1 MGVQEADR
9 QGAEPDRPVAV
20 VSLDKPHRLA
30 DEGFAQVEQTAA
42 PLDLPIPPDAA
53 DDDAGVVDRARDR
66 AGIGSWRRAVVGR
79 RGRLAQGLVRP
90 LVVVPVQVGVED
102 SLLPGRGGPD
112 GLEGLL
118 VQGAVEPL
126 EAAVLFGV
134 SRLDALRDDAE
145 LDEPDGELRQ
155 AAEGGAGERRAV
167 VGADDEGESILAEGA
182 LEDGTDL
189 AEGGAEQR
197 LTGEQVAGAG
207 VLDGEGV
214 DADAVA
220 GADPALEVGAP
231 AVVGVDGLLEGVVP
245 RGRAAPTPPTADET
259 GPIEDAARGA
269 GSGPAEVGIGGSEE
283 GDQLLGAEGRRPR
296 VWPGS
301 GGRPPPGVWR
311 CGARAGRGCGR
322 GGHRRPR
329 RGSG

>member
-1 MGVQEADR
+1 MV
-9 QGAEPDRPVAV
+9 
-20 VSLDKPHRLA
+20 
-30 DEGFAQVEQTAA
+30 
-42 PLDLPIPPDAA
+42 
-53 DDDAGVVDRARDR
+53 
-66 AGIGSWRRAVVGR
+66 R

-102 SLLPGRGGPD
+102 SLLPGRGGRD

-134 SRLDALRDDAE
+134 SRLDALRDHAE
-145 LDEPDGELRQ
+145 LDEPDGELTQ

-189 AEGGAEQR
+189 VEGGTAQR
-197 LTGEQVAGAG
+197 LTGEQVTGAG

-245 RGRAAPTPPTADET
+245 RGRAAPTPPAADET
-259 GPIEDAARGA
+259 GPIEDGARGA
-269 GSGPAEVGIGGSEE
+269 GSGPAEEGIGGSEE
-283 GDQLLGAEGRRPR
+283 GDQLLGAEAASARLAWIRRLTTSWGVALWGARGARLRSRRPSAPAAR
-296 VWPGS
+296 KRLMNLWAVLRLTPKWWARAATVSSPSCQAAMKASRSSWAVVFCQGNMV
-301 GGRPPPGVWR
+301 PPG
-311 CGARAGRGCGR
+311 
-322 GGHRRPR
+322 
-329 RGSG
+329 

>member
-1 MGVQEADR
+1 MG
-9 QGAEPDRPVAV
+9 P
-20 VSLDKPHRLA
+20 
-30 DEGFAQVEQTAA
+30 T
-42 PLDLPIPPDAA
+42 
-53 DDDAGVVDRARDR
+53 
-66 AGIGSWRRAVVGR
+66 
-79 RGRLAQGLVRP
+79 
-90 LVVVPVQVGVED
+90 
-102 SLLPGRGGPD
+102 

-145 LDEPDGELRQ
+145 LDEPDGELTQ
-155 AAEGGAGERRAV
+155 AAEGGAGEGRPV

-189 AEGGAEQR
+189 VEGGTEQR
-197 LTGEQVAGAG
+197 LTGEQVTGAG

-245 RGRAAPTPPTADET
+245 RGRAAPTPPAADET

-283 GDQLLGAEGRRPR
+283 GDQLLGAEG
-296 VWPGS
+296 
-301 GGRPPPGVWR
+301 GV
-311 CGARAGRGCGR
+311 RAFGLDQEVYYLLGCGVVGRAR
-322 GGHRRPR
+322 GAAAVEEAFRARRAEAVDELVGGLTADAEVVGESGDRLLPLLPSGDEGFALVVGGGVLPR
-329 RGSG
+329 QHGPSWVVCG

>member
-1 MGVQEADR
+1 MGVQQADR

-30 DEGFAQVEQTAA
+30 DEGFTQVEETPA
-42 PLDLPIPPDAA
+42 PLDLAIPPDTA
-53 DDDAGVVDRARDR
+53 DGDAGVVDRARDR
-66 AGIGSWRRAVVGR
+66 AGIGAWRRAVVGR

-102 SLLPGRGGPD
+102 PLLPGRGGPD

-134 SRLDALRDDAE
+134 SGLDALRDDAE

-155 AAEGGAGERRAV
+155 AAEGGAGEGRPV
-167 VGADDEGESILAEGA
+167 VGADDKRESVFAEGA

-189 AEGGAEQR
+189 VEGGTEQR
-197 LTGEQVAGAG
+197 LTGEQVAGTG

-231 AVVGVDGLLEGVVP
+231 AVVGMDGLLEGVVP
-245 RGRAAPTPPTADET
+245 RGRAAPTPPTTDET
-259 GPIEDAARGA
+259 GPIEDGSRGA

-283 GDQLLGAEGRRPR
+283 GDQLLGAEGGVRAF
-296 VWPGS
+296 GLDQE
-301 GGRPPPGVWR
+301 GLLPPGVWR